1 MCFKFD
7 WLESSTST
15 QVAAERCSAIG
26 RCFRLANNIFNYRF
40 VRYSLVGVF
49 SVLLYYVSL
58 IFLVEVMRLS
68 PTLASAFAFGLIV
81 VIAYVLNYYWTFQSQ
96 SRHTYVIPRFIL
108 TSLLGLLLNTGVMFV
123 SVEILGLWYLVGA
136 SIGVVIGPVSNF
148 LLNSN
153 WSFAEPDH
161 NI

>member
-1 MCFKFD
+1 MVNTVQLPGTASK
-7 WLESSTST
+7 
-15 QVAAERCSAIG
+15 
-26 RCFRLANNIFNYRF
+26 LANKILSQRF

-49 SVLLYYVSL
+49 SVVLYYVSL
-58 IFLVEVMRLS
+58 VFLVEVMKLN
-68 PTLASAFAFGLIV
+68 PTLASAYAFALILL
-81 VIAYVLNYYWTFQSQ
+81 IAYILNYYWTFQSQ
-96 SRHTYVIPRFIL
+96 NRHTYVIPRFIV
-108 TSLLGLLLNTGVMFV
+108 TSLLGLLLNSGVMFV

>member
-1 MCFKFD
+1 M
-7 WLESSTST
+7 STSVNPIQFPGT
-15 QVAAERCSAIG
+15 S
-26 RCFRLANNIFNYRF
+26 FKLANKILSHRF
-40 VRYSLVGVF
+40 IRYSLVGVF
-49 SVLLYYVSL
+49 SVLLYYITLV
-58 IFLVEVMRLS
+58 FLVEVIKLS

-148 LLNSN
+148 ILNSN
-153 WSFAEPDH
+153 WSFAELDH
-161 NI
+161 ISEKDNI